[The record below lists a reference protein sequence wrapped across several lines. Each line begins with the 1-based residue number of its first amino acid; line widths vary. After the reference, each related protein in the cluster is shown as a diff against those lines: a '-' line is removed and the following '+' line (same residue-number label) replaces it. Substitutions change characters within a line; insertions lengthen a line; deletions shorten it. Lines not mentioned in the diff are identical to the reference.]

1 MKRNEIRQ
9 LQAKLVDRDKAIQ
22 AIKQRED
29 VYLAEC
35 ENFKV
40 NSKTSCKY
48 GDAKTGVMKT
58 GLQTFVCTFVIADV
72 WQSSAA
78 VCYCVCTLTL

>member
-1 MKRNEIRQ
+1 M
-9 LQAKLVDRDKAIQ
+9 DRDKAIQ
-22 AIKQRED
+22 AMKQQED
-29 VYLAEC
+29 VYLAQYD
-35 ENFKV
+35 NFKV

-48 GDAKTGVMKT
+48 GDAKNGVMKT
-58 GLQTFVCTFVIADV
+58 GLQTFACTIVIADM